1 MSLEIKH
8 FVTWIRSF
16 LDDVYALKS
25 DIPSG
30 VTLDNNVTQNSS
42 NAVKS
47 SGIYA
52 ALSGKANSSH
62 SHTISNVTNLQST
75 LNNKIDEADLLNLIY
90 PVGSIYMSANSSHE
104 TCPIQTWLGGTWVRI
119 QDRFLLAST
128 TQQGVGTTGGSADA
142 VVVKHNHTQDSHTHT
157 QNSHNHKPTKDSY
170 NFVASEDGMNLL
182 MGGSKQITTGS
193 GYHYMYAT
201 NAKGVAEYDH
211 TGDATPTIK
220 GKVATNQESGV
231 DGTGKNMPPYIL
243 VNVWKRT
250 D

>member
-1 MSLEIKH
+1 MVLDIKN

-30 VTLDNNVTQNSS
+30 LSLDNTVTQNSS
-42 NAVKS
+42 NPVKS

-52 ALSGKANSSH
+52 ALS
-62 SHTISNVTNLQST
+62 
-75 LNNKIDEADLLNLIY
+75 NKIDESDLLNLIY
-90 PVGSIYMSANSSHE
+90 PVGSIYMSANTAHS
-104 TCPIQTWLGGTWVRI
+104 TCPIETWLGGTWVRI

-128 TQQGVGTTGGSADA
+128 TQQGVGSTGGSADA

-157 QNSHNHKPTKDSY
+157 QNSHYHKPTNDSY

-211 TGDATPTIK
+211 TGDATPTIQ

-231 DGTGKNMPPYIL
+231 DGTGKNMPPYL
-243 VNVWKRT
+243 VVNVWKRT
-250 D
+250 A

>member
-1 MSLEIKH
+1 MVLDIKN
-8 FVTWIRSF
+8 FITWVRSF

-30 VTLDNNVTQNSS
+30 AILDNNVTQNSS

-62 SHTISNVTNLQST
+62 SHSISNVTNLQST
-75 LNNKIDEADLLNLIY
+75 LNDKIDEADLLNLIY
-90 PVGSIYMSANSSHE
+90 PVGSIYMSADSSHE

-142 VVVKHNHTQDSHTHT
+142 VVVKHNHTQNSHTHT
-157 QNSHNHKPTKDSY
+157 QGSHSHNAQSGAFMESNGAIAATDKRAMTHTSGNYYYIYSSAKNAYYRHT
-170 NFVASEDGMNLL
+170 AT
-182 MGGSKQITTGS
+182 GG
-193 GYHYMYAT
+193 
-201 NAKGVAEYDH
+201 
-211 TGDATPTIK
+211 ATPTIN
-220 GKVATNQESGV
+220 GQTATNQESGV
-231 DGTGKNMPPYIL
+231 DGTGKNMPPYL
-243 VNVWKRT
+243 VVNVWKRT
-250 D
+250 A